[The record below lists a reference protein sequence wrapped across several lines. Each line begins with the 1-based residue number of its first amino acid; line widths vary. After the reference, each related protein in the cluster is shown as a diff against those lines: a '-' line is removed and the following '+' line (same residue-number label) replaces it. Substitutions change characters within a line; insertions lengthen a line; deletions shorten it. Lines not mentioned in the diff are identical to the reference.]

1 MTRPSDRLVQ
11 DLFLSMESI
20 QNVESG
26 TENVESKILFLLQEI
41 RKIIKIV
48 ATMSDFKTKMLQNLF
63 SAGAPPQTPLG
74 ERTALP

>member
-1 MTRPSDRLVQ
+1 
-11 DLFLSMESI
+11 MESI

-26 TENVESKILFLLQEI
+26 TENVESKIPFLLQEI

-48 ATMSDFKTKMLQNLF
+48 ATMSDFKTKMHLF
-63 SAGAPPQTPLG
+63 SAGAPTQTPLG

>member
-1 MTRPSDRLVQ
+1 
-11 DLFLSMESI
+11 MESI

-26 TENVESKILFLLQEI
+26 TENVESKIPLLLQEI

-48 ATMSDFKTKMLQNLF
+48 ATMSDFKTKMHQNLF

-74 ERTALP
+74 ERAALP